1 VRGDTTDRLPRG
13 WAERRLEDVAE
24 VLLGKM
30 LSPKAQISGL
40 LRRPYL
46 RNDNVRWWE
55 IELDDLREMGF
66 SARELGRYGVEPG
79 DLFVCEGGE
88 PGRCAIYRG
97 PGGKI
102 GYQKALHRVRPF
114 KNSVDVSLLQYWI
127 RHLADS
133 GALIGRIAQTTI
145 QHLPLERF
153 RAVSVPIPPR
163 PEQRRIVAALEEQ
176 LSRIDAGVA
185 ALERAK
191 ANLERYRASVL
202 KAACE
207 GRLVPT
213 EAELSRAEGRSYEP
227 ASELL
232 ARILKGRRARWEAD
246 QLARMKA
253 RGKPPKDDSWKKKY
267 PEPAA
272 PDTSALPELPEGWCW
287 ASLLA
292 ITELKGGLTKGQKRR
307 PGEIVRRVPYLRVA
321 NVQRGFL
328 DLTEMKEIE
337 ATEQEIAE
345 LRLEPGDVL
354 FNEGGDRDKLGRG
367 WIWAGELPL
376 CVHQNHVFRARVIAN
391 AVDPRFLS
399 HYGNSFGQA
408 YFLEQGKQTTNLA
421 SINLTK
427 LGALPVPIPPRCEQG
442 RIVAEIERALSTA
455 TATGSSIHHGL
466 LRSSRLRQSLL
477 AHAFSGKLV
486 PQDPNDE
493 PASVLLERIRKEREV
508 GEAKKPE
515 KSGRRPAPRA
525 RRAKPSG
532 AKKA

>member
-1 VRGDTTDRLPRG
+1 VRETAPSGWVETSIGEVCADRVDQSGPSDSHEFTYIDISGIDCDTKCITTPR
-13 WAERRLEDVAE
+13 RVPL
-24 VLLGKM
+24 
-30 LSPKAQISGL
+30 PKAPSRARQHVRSKDVLVSKTRPNPNAVAIVPAALDRSIASTGL
-40 LRRPYL
+40 HVLRAIGVVPELLLYLVQSPAFVRSMVSLVQGVLYPAVRP
-46 RNDNVRWWE
+46 R
-55 IELDDLREMGF
+55 DLR
-66 SARELGRYGVEPG
+66 
-79 DLFVCEGGE
+79 D
-88 PGRCAIYRG
+88 YRF
-97 PGGKI
+97 
-102 GYQKALHRVRPF
+102 Q
-114 KNSVDVSLLQYWI
+114 
-127 RHLADS
+127 
-133 GALIGRIAQTTI
+133 
-145 QHLPLERF
+145 LPPL
-153 RAVSVPIPPR
+153 

-232 ARILKGRRARWEAD
+232 ARILKQRRARWEAD

-508 GEAKKPE
+508 GEAKKSE
-515 KSGRRPAPRA
+515 KTGRRPAPRA
-525 RRAKPSG
+525 RRSKPSG
-532 AKKA
+532 AKKG